1 MKKRQTNES
10 FTDDGLKLNG
20 IKYLHLETRLSFA
33 LKKLWLRVWSNTYVL
48 YHLSIS
54 KYNLVSLYSQAL
66 YQEDRWPAI
75 C

>member
-10 FTDDGLKLNG
+10 FTDHGLKLNG
-20 IKYLHLETRLSFA
+20 IKYLHLVTRLSFA
-33 LKKLWLRVWSNTYVL
+33 LKKLWLRVCSNTYVV

-66 YQEDRWPAI
+66 YQEDR
-75 C
+75 